1 MKKRNSK
8 SILNKSS
15 SRKIIRNKFMSNE
28 LLKSKIFNNVISL
41 YMVSAISL
49 FSLFI
54 YITTSQIGAIILFFF
69 VCALMYNYT
78 KNMTIVLGTAF
89 IVTGLASMI
98 NSTIGLQEGLGNKKE
113 NASNMEGEG
122 EAGEGEAGEG
132 EAGEG
137 EAVEDEASEG
147 EPKADD
153 ETDGNTKTPKTPKS
167 SKTPKSDQPSATKP
181 KTEAFNDK
189 LNPALYN
196 NIPNKKNMEA
206 QLGKA
211 SEIEQAY
218 DNMEKIMGKEN
229 VQTISSE
236 TKDLIKQQNEL
247 IKQLKTMTPALNG
260 AMASLGNID
269 IGKLTGM
276 FNSATQ
282 NLSEL
287 KNS

>member
-1 MKKRNSK
+1 
-8 SILNKSS
+8 
-15 SRKIIRNKFMSNE
+15 
-28 LLKSKIFNNVISL
+28 
-41 YMVSAISL
+41 
-49 FSLFI
+49 
-54 YITTSQIGAIILFFF
+54 
-69 VCALMYNYT
+69 
-78 KNMTIVLGTAF
+78 MTIVLGTAF

-113 NASNMEGEG
+113 NVSNME
-122 EAGEGEAGEG
+122 GEGEAGEG

-167 SKTPKSDQPSATKP
+167 SKTPNSDQPSATKP